1 MKRLALSLVL
11 LLAPLSASAQAAG
24 EDPNG
29 PRPIAMRPTVWIDE
43 MTWMELRDA
52 VQMGKTTAIIPTGGT
67 EPNGPFSVEGKHSFI
82 VRSDAEAIAERLG
95 NALIAPVIWFEP
107 GGDPAPA
114 TLPAGEL
121 PGQFAIRT
129 TVYKDVLKDV
139 ASSLR
144 QFGFKDIIL
153 FGDNGGNQTPM
164 SQVATELNQ
173 AWGAANAARA
183 HHIPEYYAQH
193 GVIDDLLPSW
203 GINQGDGGVHDSYR
217 VTATLMALDVNYV
230 RLEERIAAG
239 KTEINGIS
247 IVPVINVIEHARRM
261 QEMKTIA
268 TVQAIRKATAVRA
281 TEQR

>member
-11 LLAPLSASAQAAG
+11 LLTPLAASAQEAG

-52 VQMGKTTAIIPTGGT
+52 IQMGKTTVIIPTGGT
-67 EPNGPFSVEGKHSFI
+67 EPNGPYSVAGKHTFI
-82 VRSDAEAIAERLG
+82 VRSDAQAIAEGLG
-95 NALIAPVIWFEP
+95 NALVAPVIWFEP
-107 GGDPAPA
+107 GGNPAPS
-114 TLPAGEL
+114 TLAADEL

-129 TVYKDVLKDV
+129 TLYKDVIKDI

-144 QFGFKDIIL
+144 QFGFKDVIL
-153 FGDNGGNQTPM
+153 IGDNGGNQTPL
-164 SQVATELNQ
+164 SQVASELNQ
-173 AWGAANAARA
+173 QWGGGSATRV

-193 GVIDDLLPSW
+193 TVIDDMLPEW
-203 GINQGDGGVHDSYR
+203 GIKQEGQGVHDSYR
-217 VTATLMALDVNYV
+217 VTATLMALDPNYV
-230 RLEERIAAG
+230 RLEERIAA
-239 KTEINGIS
+239 KQTSINGVDIL
-247 IVPVINVIEHARRM
+247 PVIKVVEHARRM

-268 TVQAIRKATAVRA
+268 TVAAVRKATARPS